1 MVGGGGG
8 VQINRVEVQT
18 ETLIFFFFQ
27 SQANV
32 KGSQQPPSQSAITV
46 QPELWYFFNHYLG
59 LVHSILGKWVS
70 DKRQK

>member
-8 VQINRVEVQT
+8 GSNQQGRGTDRNSD
-18 ETLIFFFFQ
+18 FFFFQ

-46 QPELWYFFNHYLG
+46 QSELWYFFNHYLG

>member
-8 VQINRVEVQT
+8 GGSNQQGTGTDRNSD
-18 ETLIFFFFQ
+18 FFFQ

-46 QPELWYFFNHYLG
+46 QPELWYFFSYYLG

>member
-8 VQINRVEVQT
+8 GSNQQGRGT
-18 ETLIFFFFQ
+18 DKLFFFQ

-32 KGSQQPPSQSAITV
+32 KGSQQPPGQSAITV